1 MAARVRKGSALDMLE
16 TIKAYAWVGLGSV
29 FGGMARYW
37 VSGLASQK
45 WGDQFPWGTII
56 INITGSFLIG
66 GLYAMVLPEGRLNTS
81 RIVVGQL
88 LMYGLCGGY
97 TTFSSF
103 SLNTLTLA
111 RDGQWL
117 WAFANVMISVAAC
130 LVAVWLGFM
139 LGDMLNRIK

>member
-1 MAARVRKGSALDMLE
+1 MME
-16 TIKAYAWVGLGSV
+16 TFKSYAWVGLGSV

-37 VSGLASQK
+37 VSGFVAEK
-45 WGDQFPWGTII
+45 WGQKFPWGTII

-66 GLYAMVLPEGRLNTS
+66 GLYAMTLPEGRLNTS

-88 LMYGLCGGY
+88 LIYGLCGGY

-103 SLNTLTLA
+103 SLQTLTLA

-130 LVAVWLGFM
+130 LIAVWLGFM